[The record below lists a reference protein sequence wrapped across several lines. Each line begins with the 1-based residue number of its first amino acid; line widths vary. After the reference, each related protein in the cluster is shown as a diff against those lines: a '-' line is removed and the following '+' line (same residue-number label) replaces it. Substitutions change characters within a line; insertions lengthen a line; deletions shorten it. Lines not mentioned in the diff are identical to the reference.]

1 MELHE
6 ISLIVLMFAYACARM
21 NTERNLHNDFDG
33 PVFRRPEPDGHRTV
47 WGHRHSLDLRYGK
60 FYTRSKYTTWY
71 EIE

>member
-1 MELHE
+1 MYDSVINKNKFKIMELHE

-47 WGHRHSLDLRYGK
+47 
-60 FYTRSKYTTWY
+60 
-71 EIE
+71 